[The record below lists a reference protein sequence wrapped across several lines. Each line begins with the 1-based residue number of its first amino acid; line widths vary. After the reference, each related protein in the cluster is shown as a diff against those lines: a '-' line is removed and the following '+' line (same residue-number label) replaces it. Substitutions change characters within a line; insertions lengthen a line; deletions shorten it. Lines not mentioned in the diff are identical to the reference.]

1 MESFRYSVWIR
12 SLAKGR
18 KTDVLIRVQGTSFHL
33 HKDPLTSRSIYLKRQ
48 LTDLSELSLSPPLNI
63 TAQTFSLIAD
73 FCYGAHLDMTPFNV
87 AALRTA
93 AELLQITKT
102 DDDEEG
108 LREITEAYFGQVVTM
123 NREYVLIVFRSCL
136 NLLPEVETTAF
147 LVSRCIEALSLT
159 DEGYNIVNVFDDV
172 VTLRAED
179 FEIVAQSLS
188 LRLREHDVL
197 YEIVD
202 LYLKVGHDS
211 FTNLRLFYC
220 FYIIFSNLLDAMVIN
235 LFPFEYLTI

>member
-1 MESFRYSVWIR
+1 M
-12 SLAKGR
+12 
-18 KTDVLIRVQGTSFHL
+18 
-33 HKDPLTSRSIYLKRQ
+33 KRQ
-48 LTDLSELSLSPPLNI
+48 LTGVTDLTLSPPLNI
-63 TAQTFSLIAD
+63 TAHTFSLIAD
-73 FCYGAHLDMTPFNV
+73 FCYGASLVMTPLNV

-93 AELLQITKT
+93 SELLQMTETNEDDNDDLRKIT
-102 DDDEEG
+102 D
-108 LREITEAYFGQVVTM
+108 AYFCQVVTI
-123 NREYVLIVFRSCL
+123 NREYALIVFRSCL
-136 NLLPEVETTAF
+136 CLLPEAETAAS

-202 LYLKVGHDS
+202 VYLKVGDDS
-211 FTNLRLFYC
+211 FSNLRLFYC
-220 FYIIFSNLLDAMVIN
+220 FYIIFSNLLDAMEIN
-235 LFPFEYLTI
+235 LFPFKYLTI

>member
-1 MESFRYSVWIR
+1 
-12 SLAKGR
+12 
-18 KTDVLIRVQGTSFHL
+18 
-33 HKDPLTSRSIYLKRQ
+33 
-48 LTDLSELSLSPPLNI
+48 
-63 TAQTFSLIAD
+63 
-73 FCYGAHLDMTPFNV
+73 MTPFNV

-93 AELLQITKT
+93 AELLQMTKT

-220 FYIIFSNLLDAMVIN
+220 FYIIFSNLLDAMEIN
-235 LFPFEYLTI
+235 LFPFKYLTI